1 VLFWKTSPLNTSPL
15 DEERDFARKTNQLA
29 SDHEALL
36 AGNQANQKAITKHK
50 IQANQTRGFRTM
62 LGKSRI
68 WKGLRNLSLG
78 IGIFST
84 AASGFGLA
92 SHASKPLE
100 MPAERT
106 VLVENNES
114 TSSNGTTLSI
124 LLGTAGILGTLGFVG
139 AHKKQK
145 GFSKNPQT
153 QQESETYQRHLKA
166 IEHLSTKSISLQP
179 ASTLSPSEQ
188 KLLKGLEP
196 EVSELI
202 MTYQNKLLE
211 LADPVRT
218 TDPNLRAYLAK
229 LFEVDLSVQSLERQT
244 LQRELN
250 QLNVE
255 IASKQEQIAALRR
268 SKHYSGQFQLPVE
281 LELYTL
287 TERQRLLELQL
298 NGGQNVIQIPTMS
311 QFENLFK
318 YLALLSFQD
327 PVLFPQSAL
336 SSPSQLQQDS
346 PISELTLMT
355 RIYTFARLAL
365 SEGNL
370 YQFVVPSEQNPY
382 SQQGLHPDM
391 IGLLQTQEQ
400 QVCFALK
407 QRDETDKRIDHLQ
420 HGVEKAQKAYGQL
433 CLKPETDQTRDI
445 KEKLRNLIEKMQA
458 SQHALK
464 KELAQPISQ
473 LIAQNTAQGAS
484 QTVET
489 QQLQDAQLLIE
500 ELNLILVEEE
510 TINLVKTLLSSV

>member
-1 VLFWKTSPLNTSPL
+1 
-15 DEERDFARKTNQLA
+15 
-29 SDHEALL
+29 
-36 AGNQANQKAITKHK
+36 
-50 IQANQTRGFRTM
+50 
-62 LGKSRI
+62 
-68 WKGLRNLSLG
+68 
-78 IGIFST
+78 
-84 AASGFGLA
+84 
-92 SHASKPLE
+92 
-100 MPAERT
+100 
-106 VLVENNES
+106 
-114 TSSNGTTLSI
+114 
-124 LLGTAGILGTLGFVG
+124 
-139 AHKKQK
+139 
-145 GFSKNPQT
+145 
-153 QQESETYQRHLKA
+153 
-166 IEHLSTKSISLQP
+166 
-179 ASTLSPSEQ
+179 
-188 KLLKGLEP
+188 
-196 EVSELI
+196 